1 MTGKVHGRARQA
13 SGGSAAGNNNAAQCT
28 QPPGGQA
35 LHLASRASRPTR
47 IRFPWLACL
56 ACLVEFLLHLD
67 LDAVTRTCTH
77 TPCLPLKHSHINT
90 HINIYPP
97 LILETIFLCIRYS
110 CVYAMHRSKSPDR
123 ISSRQVA
130 EGASGVCGAAAAS
143 SGAASQGVQGAGP
156 QASRDEAAAKAH
168 YFQGTLTHTTSHT
181 ILAGHAHTYLQ
192 VTHTPLLHCTS
203 MRF

>member
-1 MTGKVHGRARQA
+1 VTGKVHGRARQA

-35 LHLASRASRPTR
+35 LHLASRASRLTR

-56 ACLVEFLLHLD
+56 ACLVEFLLHRD

-77 TPCLPLKHSHINT
+77 TPCLPLKHSRINT

-110 CVYAMHRSKSPDR
+110 CAYAMHRSKSPDR

-143 SGAASQGVQGAGP
+143 SGAASQGVQG
-156 QASRDEAAAKAH
+156 SCR
-168 YFQGTLTHTTSHT
+168 QGSL
-181 ILAGHAHTYLQ
+181 LPRHAHTHYFPHNTCRAR
-192 VTHTPLLHCTS
+192 THILASHAYTAPALHEHALLITLGFLC
-203 MRF
+203 